1 MHALLAVPQNAAPL
15 LVVLGVF
22 PNQEPA
28 LYLTAIVLVLFGAAS
43 FLLSIVDSHGRPKT
57 A

>member
-1 MHALLAVPQNAAPL
+1 MNVALII
-15 LVVLGVF
+15 VVLG
-22 PNQEPA
+22 PLPDQEPA

-43 FLLSIVDSHGRPKT
+43 FLLSLVYSQGRPQT